1 MAIKLSTFDVN
12 DILKWKNIENKPS
25 SLGLA
30 YSTSEPIPPLGTANP
45 NDKPNIIKLSKQEF
59 KPTKQE
65 QEIIN
70 YHTDTVKQGKQ
81 LINKDGSVTTV
92 YSTGIKTPDGKF
104 VSVPG
109 YNRETGK
116 IMSEEEAYNYW
127 QKDIEA
133 GKFPIYDTGEELN
146 KRSQELHKLIEAPD
160 ITPDLNLIPKTSMK
174 TQDTTQDSLINTH
187 LDRLGFNTDDA
198 KNRLDILAN
207 TISEIESN
215 NNPKAVNIP
224 QKDKEQTSAKGMF
237 QYVDGSINP
246 AINRVEKY
254 TGEVEWLKD
263 LKEGKI
269 DIRDLTP
276 EQQTTLFFGDI
287 LEKTIGGKSGYG
299 DKLFK
304 QLLDP
309 NSTPEQ
315 IKDAIRKLYYEG
327 HHTAPD
333 EATKKRVEN
342 ILNKLEL

>member
-12 DILKWKNIENKPS
+12 EVLKWRDIEREITSQPS
-25 SLGLA
+25 K
-30 YSTSEPIPPLGTANP
+30 TPPPLGTANP
-45 NDKPNIIKLSKQEF
+45 NDKPDIIKLSK
-59 KPTKQE
+59 
-65 QEIIN
+65 
-70 YHTDTVKQGKQ
+70 
-81 LINKDGSVTTV
+81 
-92 YSTGIKTPDGKF
+92 
-104 VSVPG
+104 
-109 YNRETGK
+109 
-116 IMSEEEAYNYW
+116 
-127 QKDIEA
+127 
-133 GKFPIYDTGEELN
+133 
-146 KRSQELHKLIEAPD
+146 EAPD
-160 ITPDLNLIPKTSMK
+160 IIPDLDLVPKTSMESK
-174 TQDTTQDSLINTH
+174 DITQDTLINTH

-198 KNRLDILAN
+198 KGRLDILAN

-215 NNPKAVNIP
+215 SNPKAVNIP